1 MVDVLTYKATK
12 VYTPQTNEWADAA
25 KTVQAAGK
33 QLSSTLKDLGRQ
45 AEKQEKQEAAQ
56 KAKDEALAKQARALQ
71 DKVQEAQ
78 ADDFV
83 QRYQIELV
91 RQTQLI
97 NAQYKNDPTNPE
109 KENQIRAVGK
119 DIQAQLAEQL
129 PQENRQRFF
138 QKAET
143 KTNDYILSDLKANLK
158 NQFDDFKEQSENNA
172 RQTLEN
178 IKVNSVWGD
187 FEGAHKRYIE
197 GRENLENYISGIMT
211 PDQAAITLRQYDR
224 QTITALIDGVAKN
237 NPDFAR
243 ELKDNPAAIAS
254 ILGGGDYLTEL
265 ATRSELN
272 KGIEQIDG
280 ITFDKNGR
288 YQKEKE
294 RAKLVNSLGVVEID
308 YNNGGQPAK
317 TLASSYANPELT
329 KYVAELMGGGVGRD
343 LDMSIK
349 QAENAQKA
357 RLEKAQ
363 YDGAV
368 QSVFDACYQNLDKLK
383 ASDLYKKGDKY
394 TVDFTNKYENMLNER
409 KAIIDSGKRMSLV
422 ELNESCNNLGRLL
435 EQVDGKDTQPVLD
448 SYVALAKVENGLTE
462 SLPDEDTYTK
472 LENVYKRAVTDP
484 EFRDNLTKTIAA
496 ANILDHYAELFSS
509 DMAETDKELQKP
521 WATKPI
527 ESGVMRD
534 LKSGKA
540 VDFNYAVASE
550 KNKAKYR
557 LVRDTYI
564 NAMAD
569 VANEDIESANK
580 KIFALPYNVAFIN
593 YDGKIKQEDIAR
605 FMQKDAKGDN
615 TPVEFQYNGY
625 TFQYLGVDKTGTILA
640 KRRL

>member
-1 MVDVLTYKATK
+1 MVEVLTYKATK
-12 VYTPQTNEWADAA
+12 VYTPQTSEWAERAKDVEAIG
-25 KTVQAAGK
+25 KTVSGG
-33 QLSSTLKDLGRQ
+33 LKDLAKMEEKKEIK
-45 AEKQEKQEAAQ
+45 AEAEAKAVAKEKKAAY
-56 KAKDEALAKQARALQ
+56 
-71 DKVQEAQ
+71 DKMLDAQ
-78 ADDFV
+78 ADNFA
-83 QRYQIELV
+83 QNYQIELV

-97 NAQYKNDPTNPE
+97 NAQYKDDPTNPE
-109 KENQIRAVGK
+109 KENQIRAVAK
-119 DIQAQLAEQL
+119 DLQAQMAEKL

-143 KTNDYILSDLKANLK
+143 KTNDYILSDLKAELK
-158 NQFDDFKEQSENNA
+158 NQFDDFKNQSENNV

-187 FEGAHKRYIE
+187 FGGAHKRYLE
-197 GRENLENYISGIMT
+197 GRENLENYVSGIMT
-211 PDQAAITLRQYDR
+211 PDETALALRQYDK
-224 QTITALIDGVAKN
+224 QTISALIDGVARN

-243 ELKDNPAAIAS
+243 ELKDNPAAIAA

-272 KGIEQIDG
+272 KGTEQIDG
-280 ITFDKNGR
+280 MTFDKNGR

-308 YNNGGQPAK
+308 YDNDGQPAK
-317 TLASSYANPELT
+317 TTASSSANPKLT

-343 LDMSIK
+343 IDLSIK

-357 RLEKAQ
+357 KLEKAK

-368 QSVFDACYQNLDKLK
+368 QAVLDASYQNLDKIK
-383 ASDLYKKGDKY
+383 NSNLYKNGDEY
-394 TVDFTNKYENMLNER
+394 TVKLADEYGKMLDGRN
-409 KAIIDSGKRMSLV
+409 AIIGSGKEVSLA
-422 ELNESCNNLGRLL
+422 ELNEAYNDLGKLL
-435 EQVDGKDTQPVLD
+435 EQIDGRDYQPVLD
-448 SYVALAKVENGLTE
+448 SYITLAKVENGLNE
-462 SLPDEDTYTK
+462 YAPAEDTYSK
-472 LENVYKRAVTDP
+472 MEKVYQRAVTDP

-509 DMAETDKELQKP
+509 DMAETDKELKKG
-521 WATKPI
+521 WGTTPI
-527 ESGVMRD
+527 ASGVMRD
-534 LKSGKA
+534 WKTGKA
-540 VDFNYAVASE
+540 VDFNYDVASE

-569 VANEDIESANK
+569 VANEDFESANK

>member
-1 MVDVLTYKATK
+1 MVEVLTYKATK
-12 VYTPQTNEWADAA
+12 VYTPQTNEWAQRAKDVEAIGKTVSGGLKDVAKMEEKKEIKAEAEAKAAA
-25 KTVQAAGK
+25 K
-33 QLSSTLKDLGRQ
+33 
-45 AEKQEKQEAAQ
+45 EK
-56 KAKDEALAKQARALQ
+56 KATY
-71 DKVQEAQ
+71 DKMLDAQ
-78 ADDFV
+78 ADNFA
-83 QRYQIELV
+83 QKYQIELV

-97 NAQYKNDPTNPE
+97 NAQYKDDPTNPE
-109 KENQIRAVGK
+109 KENQIRAVAK
-119 DIQAQLAEQL
+119 DLQAQMAEKL

-143 KTNDYILSDLKANLK
+143 KTNDYILSDLKAKLK
-158 NQFDDFKEQSENNA
+158 DQFDNFKNRSENNV

-187 FEGAHKRYIE
+187 FDGAHKRYIE

-211 PDQAAITLRQYDR
+211 PDEAALALRQYDK
-224 QTITALIDGVAKN
+224 QTISALIDGVARN

-243 ELKDNPAAIAS
+243 ELKDNPAAVAA

-272 KGIEQIDG
+272 KGTEQIDG
-280 ITFDKNGR
+280 MTFDKNGR

-294 RAKLVNSLGVVEID
+294 RAKLINSLGVVEID
-308 YNNGGQPAK
+308 YDNAGKSAK
-317 TLASSYANPELT
+317 TLASGAANPKLT

-343 LDMSIK
+343 LDVSIK
-349 QAENAQKA
+349 QAENSQKA

-368 QSVFDACYQNLDKLK
+368 KSVFDACYQNLDKLK
-383 ASDLYKKGDKY
+383 DSDLYKRGDKY
-394 TVDFTNKYENMLNER
+394 TVDFTNNYENMLNER

-422 ELNESCNNLGRLL
+422 ELNESCNNLGTLL
-435 EQVDGKDTQPVLD
+435 EQIDGKNPQPILD
-448 SYVALAKVENGLTE
+448 SYVELAKVENGLGE
-462 SLPDEDTYTK
+462 SLPDEDTYSK
-472 LENVYKRAVTDP
+472 LENVYKRAVIDP
-484 EFRDNLTKTIAA
+484 EFRDSLTKTIAA
-496 ANILDHYAELFSS
+496 ANILDHYAELFSP
-509 DMAETDKELQKP
+509 DIAETDKEFQKG
-521 WATKPI
+521 WRTTPI
-527 ESGVMRD
+527 ESGIMRD
-534 LKSGKA
+534 WKSGKV
-540 VDFNYAVASE
+540 VDFNYDVASE